1 MELSSSMISLMSLS
15 KAQKLIAE
23 NIRGCRLQCNFTQKE
38 LALRAGV
45 PLSTLRKFEQQ
56 GVISLESLLKILMVL
71 GMLERVV
78 EATKTDKLAFKSI
91 DEVIALNNAPKRK
104 RGSRT

>member
-23 NIRGCRLQCNFTQKE
+23 NIRECRLQCNFTQKE

-78 EATKTDKLAFKSI
+78 EATKTDKPAFKSI